1 MHIIRKFGF
10 NKSYVQIYVQL
21 LHSDICELH
30 VYISTLLNII
40 DFRPS
45 YMWTIKF
52 PGLKDGDAF
61 KMMIDVMLE
70 NQKSLYNVIRFSSK
84 CTKC

>member
-1 MHIIRKFGF
+1 
-10 NKSYVQIYVQL
+10 
-21 LHSDICELH
+21 
-30 VYISTLLNII
+30 
-40 DFRPS
+40 
-45 YMWTIKF
+45 MWTIKF